1 MRAAQNGVCV
11 ACHARAC
18 LSLRRV
24 EWRTERRI
32 ERRTEQ
38 PPIESRAP
46 RSERFFYLGDQ
57 QAAYL
62 DTIAAN
68 GTVDTYRGQ
77 NSNMHMCEMLIAAY
91 EATNNR
97 TYLARAEALAHTFA
111 VVLAAKAGGFVWEH
125 YDEQWNINW
134 NYNINDPSNIYR
146 PWGFQ
151 PGHQMEWAKNLLNL
165 NRHEP
170 AAWKVQRA
178 RELFDGAWSLAWDD
192 AYGGLVYG
200 FAPNRSWCDTGKY
213 FWVQAEA
220 FATAALLH
228 EATSNMTYL
237 HQYKRLWSYIWQK
250 WVDHRY
256 GAWYGFNLTRE
267 NELVND
273 RKAIAGAKCDYHSMQ
288 ACITTLTVF
297 E

>member
-1 MRAAQNGVCV
+1 M
-11 ACHARAC
+11 
-18 LSLRRV
+18 SLRRV

-62 DTIAAN
+62 DTISAN

-111 VVLAAKAGGFVWEH
+111 VVLAAKAGGFVGEH
-125 YDEQWNINW
+125 YDEHWNINW
-134 NYNINDPSNIYR
+134 NYNIDDPSNIYR

-178 RELFDGAWSLAWDD
+178 RELFDA
-192 AYGGLVYG
+192 
-200 FAPNRSWCDTGKY
+200 
-213 FWVQAEA
+213 
-220 FATAALLH
+220 ATAPQ
-228 EATSNMTYL
+228 S
-237 HQYKRLWSYIWQK
+237 
-250 WVDHRY
+250 
-256 GAWYGFNLTRE
+256 
-267 NELVND
+267 
-273 RKAIAGAKCDYHSMQ
+273 KAPW
-288 ACITTLTVF
+288 
-297 E
+297 